1 MARTKIL
8 QSKIREM
15 NRRTTW
21 TRFHLPRWQGWPAWS
36 TGSSVLG
43 PLAEVTGYDKVWLG
57 RQVDDPEQAAIII
70 LWATA
75 EALKN
80 FQDSPACAEFLKDL
94 PDSGIVSGGLFQRL
108 SLNDAD
114 NMSTTMSPTASRF
127 PSLHWHHS
135 DRKELEVEGRVTLT
149 AFLVPYTG
157 GPDLEQI
164 RFSIVRAFKGF
175 IPADCEDLRPPPPL
189 SRHSIPLGGPWP
201 GLVAFLPKPDGLV
214 WAWTDT
220 GDNEQWQPPGQPAV
234 AEGNGS
240 GQMVV
245 CQFRL
250 WNGLYGATRQREE
263 ASAKNPLA
271 KESWETVVSNVIP
284 PVTAWEQE
292 RWDIQVAPSY
302 LSPLI
307 DEEEEEEAA
316 EV

>member
-1 MARTKIL
+1 MARSRIL
-8 QSKIREM
+8 QSKIRAM

-21 TRFHLPRWQGWPAWS
+21 TRFHLPQWQGWPKWS

-57 RQVDDPEQAAIII
+57 RQVDDPEQAAFII
-70 LWATA
+70 LWASA
-75 EALKN
+75 EALRN

-94 PDSGIVSGGLFQRL
+94 PDSGVLSGGLFQRL

-114 NMSTTMSPTASRF
+114 NMSTTVSPTASRF

-175 IPADCEDLRPPPPL
+175 VPADCEDLRPPPPL
-189 SRHSIPLGGPWP
+189 SRDSIPFGGQWP

-220 GDNEQWQPPGQPAV
+220 GDNEQWQPPGQSV
-234 AEGNGS
+234 AAEENGS

-271 KESWETVVSNVIP
+271 RESWETVVSNVIP

-307 DEEEEEEAA
+307 DEEEEEELL
-316 EV
+316 

>member
-1 MARTKIL
+1 
-8 QSKIREM
+8 M

-21 TRFHLPRWQGWPAWS
+21 TRFHLPRWQGWPTWS
-36 TGSSVLG
+36 TGSSILG
-43 PLAEVTGYDKVWLG
+43 PLAEVTGYNKVWLG

-70 LWATA
+70 REYFSLGFH
-75 EALKN
+75 E
-80 FQDSPACAEFLKDL
+80 
-94 PDSGIVSGGLFQRL
+94 VSIIINTQQQQCGRLQKPSRISKTLQHRL
-108 SLNDAD
+108 SLNDAE
-114 NMSTTMSPTASRF
+114 NTGTAVSPTASRF
-127 PSLHWHHS
+127 PSLHWHYS
-135 DRKELEVEGRVTLT
+135 NGKELEVEGRVTLT
-149 AFLVPYTG
+149 TLLVPYTG

-164 RFSIVRAFKGF
+164 RLSIVRAFKGF
-175 IPADCEDLRPPPPL
+175 VPADCEDLRPPPPL
-189 SRHSIPLGGPWP
+189 SRDSIPLGGQWP

-220 GDNEQWQPPGQPAV
+220 GDNEQWQPPGQSV
-234 AEGNGS
+234 AAEQNGS

-263 ASAKNPLA
+263 ASAKNALA
-271 KESWETVVSNVIP
+271 KESWETVVSNVFP

-307 DEEEEEEAA
+307 DEEEEEEAG
-316 EV
+316 EI

>member
-1 MARTKIL
+1 
-8 QSKIREM
+8 M

-21 TRFHLPRWQGWPAWS
+21 TRFHLPRWQGWPTWS

-43 PLAEVTGYDKVWLG
+43 PLAEVTGYNKVWLG

-70 LWATA
+70 LWASA

-80 FQDSPACAEFLKDL
+80 FQDSPACAEFLKGL
-94 PDSGIVSGGLFQRL
+94 PDSGVVSGGLFQRL
-108 SLNDAD
+108 SLNDAE
-114 NMSTTMSPTASRF
+114 NTGTAVSPTASRF
-127 PSLHWHHS
+127 PSLHWHYS
-135 DRKELEVEGRVTLT
+135 NGKELEVEGRVTLT
-149 AFLVPYTG
+149 TLLVPYTG

-175 IPADCEDLRPPPPL
+175 VPADCEDLRPPPPL
-189 SRHSIPLGGPWP
+189 SRDSIPLGGQWP

-220 GDNEQWQPPGQPAV
+220 GDNEQWQPPGQSV
-234 AEGNGS
+234 AAEQNDS

-263 ASAKNPLA
+263 ASAKNALA
-271 KESWETVVSNVIP
+271 KESWETVVSNVFP

-307 DEEEEEEAA
+307 DEEEEEEAG
-316 EV
+316 EI